1 MKRRTTTAQI
11 NEALTNDLLTVTKI
25 ECYHKTSRITDLIEA
40 ESFLED
46 FQFLCESNVFMDCI
60 GWHYQK
66 DHRTG
71 LYIAETGRMDGGSE
85 NIVTVHMRVNDGVSD
100 EDVRKALFFIEEDQG
115 Y

>member
-1 MKRRTTTAQI
+1 MKRRTTTRQLS
-11 NEALTNDLLTVTKI
+11 EALTNDLFTIEKA

-46 FQFLCESNVFMDCI
+46 FQFLCEANVFMDCV
-60 GWHYQK
+60 GWHYEK
-66 DHRTG
+66 DFKTGKYILEAGRTDA
-71 LYIAETGRMDGGSE
+71 YSE
-85 NIVTVHMRVNDGVSD
+85 NIITVHMRVNEGVSD